1 MVFSMKA
8 LPINLPAG
16 CGPAAGRHRGW
27 RRRRQPAPTYPDSI
41 KAYVGAAKKQVKL
54 VKMDEFKALFDQGKA
69 GLIVDVRQENEF
81 SDGYV
86 PGAVNVPRGLIEFR
100 IWEEVGFPKATD
112 MNKQMTLY
120 CKTGGRCALAAKTLA
135 GTGLHQ
141 RLVGGHA
148 CSRTGSRPAIRSP
161 SPSKGLYP
169 GVVQPAGTRP
179 GGLDAWPA

>member
-8 LPINLPAG
+8 LPIAGLVSAGLLLGGTALAQTAPA
-16 CGPAAGRHRGW
+16 
-27 RRRRQPAPTYPDSI
+27 APTYPDSI

-69 GLIVDVRQENEF
+69 GLIVDVRQENEYA
-81 SDGYV
+81 DGFV

-120 CKTGGRCALAAKTLA
+120 CKTGGRCALAAKTLQELGFTNVSSVDMLFENWVKA
-135 GTGLHQ
+135 G
-141 RLVGGHA
+141 
-148 CSRTGSRPAIRSP
+148 
-161 SPSKGLYP
+161 YP
-169 GVVQPAGTRP
+169 VAKPK
-179 GGLDAWPA
+179 